1 MSLIIHPVAMPGQT
15 SIDEAQ
21 VARYAELERRHCL
34 QVLGVDD
41 LADPTQVQCVR
52 LTDQR
57 DAHKVVL
64 LAQRPSPHRNPD
76 TVAGA
81 CTFTLSLRDN
91 LELAEGTFLVD
102 PGEDPSE
109 VLPLLWQHA
118 QPVLSGAGRRTV
130 QLWTMHRSDAT
141 VPTLVPPTGAGQLP
155 RDSLAG
161 ALLEVGFTLEQVERH
176 SMLTL
181 DTAIP
186 RAAQQATNAEQHA
199 GEAYE
204 LDRWVGATPA
214 PLRDQMA
221 QIRARMSTDIPLGDL
236 HLEPELWDADRVA
249 RHDQLM
255 KRMGR
260 TRHTTIARH
269 RPSGHVVAYTMID
282 QLSDKPMV
290 GYQEDTLVH
299 RDHRGH
305 RLGLWVKAA
314 NLLQYAEHAPAGTR
328 LHTWNADENEHMLAI
343 NDALGYQFRSHEG
356 AWQLTDG

>member
-1 MSLIIHPVAMPGQT
+1 MSLTIHPVAVPGQT

-41 LADPTQVQCVR
+41 LADSPQAQCVR
-52 LTDQR
+52 LADQQ
-57 DAHKVVL
+57 DAYKVVL
-64 LAQRPSPHRNPD
+64 LAQRQSPQSPD

-81 CTFTLSLRDN
+81 CTFTMSRRDN
-91 LELAEGTFLVD
+91 LALAEGTFLIDPDED
-102 PGEDPSE
+102 PGE
-109 VLPLLWQHA
+109 VLPLLWQHVR
-118 QPVLSGAGRRTV
+118 PVLSDAGRRTV
-130 QLWTMHRSDAT
+130 QLWTMHPRNAT

-155 RDSLAG
+155 RDGLAT
-161 ALLEVGFTLEQVERH
+161 ALLTAGFTLEQVERH

-181 DTAIP
+181 DA
-186 RAAQQATNAEQHA
+186 AVSQVAQQVVLTGQQADGT
-199 GEAYE
+199 YE
-204 LDRWVGATPA
+204 LDGWVGATPA
-214 PLRDQMA
+214 GLRDQMA

-236 HLEPELWDADRVA
+236 QLEPELWDADRVA
-249 RHDQLM
+249 RHDELM
-255 KRMGR
+255 TRMGR

-282 QLSDKPMV
+282 QLSDRPMV

-356 AWQLTDG
+356 SWQLVGG